1 MSGQFACFQPCLKCS
16 LFGAEDNKQC
26 GVWPYMLSQKEIPLK
41 KGEDIQVATRPQHFP
56 QALGAAGASLTPI
69 RRTKNRILN
78 NNYSPQKHGRR
89 GGMMQVAVSADGRVI
104 NASPL
109 IPGR

>member
-1 MSGQFACFQPCLKCS
+1 MSGQFACSQPCLKCS

-41 KGEDIQVATRPQHFP
+41 KGEDTQVATKPRHFP